1 MKLTAITLN
10 DVRRFTSPVR
20 VTGIGA
26 GLNVMS
32 APNEEGKST
41 LFDAL
46 QALFF
51 QSYRSRGKE
60 ITALR
65 PHAGG
70 APTVIVDLTTGVS
83 RVESGKNGQGRVQGL
98 FLPGSAPNMP
108 GSTPTPGSAS
118 PPKPIPVRPF

>member
-60 ITALR
+60 ITAEVFERHADAIFQQAENRLHAQKAVMTLLR
-65 PHAGG
+65 SGG
-70 APTVIVDLTTGVS
+70 V
-83 RVESGKNGQGRVQGL
+83 
-98 FLPGSAPNMP
+98 
-108 GSTPTPGSAS
+108 
-118 PPKPIPVRPF
+118 